1 VYCTAAATAG
11 IPISPYRLSRLGTLR
26 EEPWTFLVFVIVF
39 NHSVAVFLILPVV
52 LIVPIAQ
59 PLHGNGLH
67 CGVLTPEYG
76 GNAQE
81 CVSYRDIYG
90 AGTAVRTAGPEW

>member
-1 VYCTAAATAG
+1 
-11 IPISPYRLSRLGTLR
+11 
-26 EEPWTFLVFVIVF
+26 
-39 NHSVAVFLILPVV
+39 LILPVV

-59 PLHGNGLH
+59 PLHDNGLC

-81 CVSYRDIYG
+81 SVSYRDIGGRRYG
-90 AGTAVRTAGPEW
+90 STHGRAEGQIEA